1 MPQFT
6 ADIAKQLLPLF
17 ILCGGAFVLLAW
29 SAVSTATARAQAAFA
44 GVVHVAALVSIAAVW
59 RMENG
64 PILNGMLIV
73 DHFAL
78 FFAGLCVLAS
88 LGTILVSDGYLRRFD
103 LMRGEYYAL
112 LLLATA
118 GMFVLV
124 TAYDLMSVFL
134 GIELMSLSIYVLI
147 GFRRRDFLANEAA
160 MKYFLLGA
168 FAIAFFL
175 YGMSLIYGLCGTLN
189 FKGIVVE
196 AISREYFKHPPF
208 LFAVA
213 LLLVGFVFKIS
224 AVPFHMWVPDVYQGA
239 PSPVTGYMAGAVK
252 AASFAAFL
260 RLFYMSFLSARAN
273 WVDIVIVLAIATMT
287 IGNVVALVQRNVK
300 RLLAYSSIAH
310 AGYILVGMAALGID
324 NTRAASSVMF
334 YLLVYAFMTMGAF
347 ALVCALENRGDSRG
361 LDLEDFSGL
370 GLRRPLLGFSM
381 ALFMFAMAGIPPTAG
396 FFAKYYVF
404 NAAVERGLT
413 WLAVVGVLNSALS
426 LYYYLRVVVYM
437 YFRKARGET
446 PVFDDW
452 GVRTV
457 LIASVLVVI
466 WLGLGPSGVVPGI
479 ETVLNWTSDSL
490 EQIVS
495 LR

>member
-1 MPQFT
+1 MMFT
-6 ADIAKQLLPLF
+6 PAIATQLMPLF
-17 ILCGGAFVLLAW
+17 LLVGGAMVLLAW
-29 SAVSTATARAQAAFA
+29 SAAAPKTARAQSVFA
-44 GVVHVAALVSIAAVW
+44 GLLQVVTLFSIVRAWASPA
-59 RMENG
+59 G
-64 PILNGMLIV
+64 PILGGMLIV

-78 FFAGLCVLAS
+78 FFTALCVMAALA
-88 LGTILVSDGYLRRFD
+88 TILVSDGYLRRFD
-103 LMRGEYYAL
+103 IMRGEYYAL
-112 LLLATA
+112 LLLSTA

-134 GIELMSLSIYVLI
+134 GIELMSLSLYVII

-175 YGMSLIYGLCGTLN
+175 YGMSLIYGLCGTMN
-189 FKGIVVE
+189 FRGIMMS
-196 AISREYFKHPPF
+196 AIDHEYFRHPPF
-208 LFAVA
+208 LFAIA
-213 LLLVGFVFKIS
+213 LILVGFVFKVS

-239 PSPVTGYMAGAVK
+239 PSPVTGFMAGAVK

-260 RLFYMSFLSARAN
+260 RLFYMTFFAARSD
-273 WVDIVIVLAIATMT
+273 WVHIIIVLAVVTMT
-287 IGNVVALVQRNVK
+287 LGNVVALVQRNLK
-300 RLLAYSSIAH
+300 RMLAYSSIAH
-310 AGYILVGMAALGID
+310 AGYILVGMAALSIE
-324 NTRAASSVMF
+324 NTRAASSIMF

-361 LDLEDFSGL
+361 LELEDVAGL
-370 GLRRPLLGFSM
+370 GLRRPLLGFAM
-381 ALFMFAMAGIPPTAG
+381 AVFMFAMAGIPPTAG
-396 FFAKYYVF
+396 FFGKYYIF
-404 NAAVERGLT
+404 NAAIERGLT
-413 WLAVVGVLNSALS
+413 WLAVVGVMNSALS

-437 YFRKARGET
+437 YFRPAAPNPT

-457 LIASVLVVI
+457 MVISVLAVI

-479 ETVLNWTSDSL
+479 ETVLSWTSDSV
-490 EQIVS
+490 QHIVS

>member
-6 ADIAKQLLPLF
+6 PQIAMQLLPLF
-17 ILCGGAFVLLAW
+17 ILSGGALLLLAW
-29 SAVSTATARAQAAFA
+29 SAVSARTARAQGAFA
-44 GVVHVAALVSIAAVW
+44 GLVCAATLVSIGRVW
-59 RMENG
+59 SMETG

-73 DHFAL
+73 DRFAL
-78 FFAGLCVLAS
+78 FFAGLCVIAALA
-88 LGTILVSDGYLRRFD
+88 TILVSDGYLRRFD

-112 LLLATA
+112 LLLSTA

-134 GIELMSLSIYVLI
+134 GIELMSLSLYVMI

-175 YGMSLIYGLCGTLN
+175 YGMSIVYGLCGTLN
-189 FKGIVVE
+189 FKGIALE
-196 AISREYFKHPPF
+196 AVDREYFSHAPF
-208 LFAVA
+208 LFAIA
-213 LLLVGFVFKIS
+213 LILVGFVFKVS

-239 PSPVTGYMAGAVK
+239 PSPVTGFMAGAVK

-260 RLFYMSFLSARAN
+260 RLFYMTFFAAHAH
-273 WVDIVIVLAIATMT
+273 WEGIVIVLAVATMT
-287 IGNVVALVQRNVK
+287 LGNIVALVQRNVK
-300 RLLAYSSIAH
+300 RMLAYSSIAH
-310 AGYILVGMAALGID
+310 AGYILVGMAALSIE
-324 NTRAASSVMF
+324 NTRAASSIMF

-347 ALVCALENRGDSRG
+347 ALVSAIENRDDSRG
-361 LDLEDFSGL
+361 LELDDFSGL
-370 GLRRPLLGFSM
+370 GLRRPALGFAM

-404 NAAVERGLT
+404 NAAIERGLT
-413 WLAVVGVLNSALS
+413 WLAIVGVMNSALS

-437 YFRKARGET
+437 YFRPARGDAR
-446 PVFDDW
+446 VFDDW
-452 GVRTV
+452 GVRAV
-457 LIASVLVVI
+457 LLISVLAVV

-479 ETVLNWTSDSL
+479 ETVLTWTNDSL
-490 EQIVS
+490 ERIVS